1 MSERLT
7 RLNPN
12 LGPILNAP
20 YPFDVVDANKKKA
33 RGMFPEGYVI
43 DFGVG
48 DPTDPM
54 PPVVRQRMT
63 EAVEELKTS
72 GYPEGVGGADFLD
85 AVAGWLE
92 RRFGVT
98 LTTDQLCA
106 TYGAKYASF
115 LLPTYFCDPRDNAV
129 CIIPNPGYPPYT
141 SGAQL
146 AGAEPF
152 YLNISEAN
160 GFQPNLAEIPDAI
173 AERARVFFLNSP
185 HSPTGQVCS
194 LEKLAEVVRY
204 CLEHDL
210 VLVSDECYS
219 DLYFGEAPHSVL
231 EVPESADCA
240 IVLNSLSKRSMMTSC
255 AVGFMASRNPKLLN
269 PIKSIVRKS
278 VQGVANVIQAAAAAA
293 FRDEEHPDAMRG
305 IYQERLEALLPAL
318 EAFGCTPVAP
328 QGTFF
333 LWVKVPSGETPLSF
347 SERLL
352 FEKGINCV
360 PGDLVSLE
368 WNGENPG
375 DGFVRFAL
383 VPPIAKVREAA
394 ERLRG

>member
-54 PPVVRQRMT
+54 PPVVRQRMA

-115 LLPTYFCDPRDNAV
+115 LLPTYFCDPRDNAGFV
-129 CIIPNPGYPPYT
+129 EAVELRRDKPGAAALW
-141 SGAQL
+141 GL
-146 AGAEPF
+146 
-152 YLNISEAN
+152 LHV
-160 GFQPNLAEIPDAI
+160 PDDAD
-173 AERARVFFLNSP
+173 A
-185 HSPTGQVCS
+185 
-194 LEKLAEVVRY
+194 EKLGRTVRS
-204 CLEHDL
+204 
-210 VLVSDECYS
+210 VSVS
-219 DLYFGEAPHSVL
+219 IHPGSRAFTRTPAHAVS
-231 EVPESADCA
+231 SA
-240 IVLNSLSKRSMMTSC
+240 R
-255 AVGFMASRNPKLLN
+255 
-269 PIKSIVRKS
+269 
-278 VQGVANVIQAAAAAA
+278 
-293 FRDEEHPDAMRG
+293 
-305 IYQERLEALLPAL
+305 
-318 EAFGCTPVAP
+318 
-328 QGTFF
+328 
-333 LWVKVPSGETPLSF
+333 LWVKDTSADFAAALHARRPHAPDDRVLPFTRAQCGGTRVPHRIASCHGGQMPAATCLRRMCIHHCDRCTAMVAMTSPV
-347 SERLL
+347 
-352 FEKGINCV
+352 I
-360 PGDLVSLE
+360 
-368 WNGENPG
+368 WNGIASG
-375 DGFVRFAL
+375 WK
-383 VPPIAKVREAA
+383 VP
-394 ERLRG
+394 

>member
-293 FRDEEHPDAMRG
+293 FRDEAHPEAMRG

-333 LWVKVPSGETPLSF
+333 LWVRVPSGETPLSF